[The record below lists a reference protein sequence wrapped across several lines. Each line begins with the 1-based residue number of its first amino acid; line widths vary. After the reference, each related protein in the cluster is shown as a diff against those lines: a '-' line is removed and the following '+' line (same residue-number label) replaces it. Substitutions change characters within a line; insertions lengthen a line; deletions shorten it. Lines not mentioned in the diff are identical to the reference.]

1 MKHYTIDIHPS
12 LKNVGFLVK
21 NGAAF
26 ERAIIEGDYKR
37 FVIIP
42 DACDVK
48 RIKAFAVRFGD
59 DKSSNRGNWYAHC
72 NGFAMD
78 LLVTNAGK
86 NYEINTYRPYGKS
99 VKN

>member
-1 MKHYTIDIHPS
+1 MKHYTIDIHPN
-12 LKNVGFLVK
+12 LKKVGFLVK

-37 FVIIP
+37 FAIIP

-48 RIKAFAVRFGD
+48 RLKKFAVRFGN

-78 LLVTNAGK
+78 LLITNAGK
-86 NYEINTYRPYGKS
+86 SFEINTYRPYGKS
-99 VKN
+99 II